1 MYEKYKKHQ
10 RRTHSHSKLVHYICI
25 FRCLKQLINKL
36 PSYFCVSLA
45 VHSTKSSIFIW
56 KTILWNRQLVHVY
69 TTQNCEFQSVSKHL
83 LLKSNGLKF
92 ILCVYVAM
100 SWVHCN
106 EHGLSSTLFY
116 ACFITWFSL
125 IVHVVP
131 SSLREKEKCKIV

>member
-1 MYEKYKKHQ
+1 MYEKYKKHL
-10 RRTHSHSKLVHYICI
+10 RWTHSHSKLVHYICI

-36 PSYFCVSLA
+36 PSYFFFYLVFRQPYY
-45 VHSTKSSIFIW
+45 TKCKCQITGLNGDQLSI
-56 KTILWNRQLVHVY
+56 Y

-125 IVHVVP
+125 MVHVVP
-131 SSLREKEKCKIV
+131 SSLREWKREM